1 MSDDGPIH
9 ATIDRWHQHLKGQLP
24 GGMESLLHEDC
35 VFWSPVL
42 FKPQR
47 GRDLTM
53 LYLNAAGQVFPGDDD
68 TPSDGEGE
76 SPGGGF
82 RYTKRVLQGHTAVL
96 EFETMMGDVAVNGV
110 DIITCDDD
118 GAIVEFKVMLRP
130 QRAVETT
137 RERMAAMIAS
147 MNADS

>member
-1 MSDDGPIH
+1 MSDNGPIH
-9 ATIDRWHQHLKGQLP
+9 GTIDRWHQHLKGELS

-53 LYLNAAGQVFPGDDD
+53 MYLNAAGQVLPGDA
-68 TPSDGEGE
+68 PSGDSSSSSGT
-76 SPGGGF
+76 GF

-96 EFETMMGDVAVNGV
+96 EFETNIGDVAVNGV

-147 MNADS
+147 MNTDS